1 MKNFFDLYGHS
12 LGTVGQKE
20 KRILRA
26 QNTQLIKNKAPL
38 A

>member
-12 LGTVGQKE
+12 LGTIGQKG

-26 QNTQLIKNKAPL
+26 QNAQLIEN
-38 A
+38 

>member
-20 KRILRA
+20 QWILRA
-26 QNTQLIKNKAPL
+26 QNAQLIEN
-38 A
+38 